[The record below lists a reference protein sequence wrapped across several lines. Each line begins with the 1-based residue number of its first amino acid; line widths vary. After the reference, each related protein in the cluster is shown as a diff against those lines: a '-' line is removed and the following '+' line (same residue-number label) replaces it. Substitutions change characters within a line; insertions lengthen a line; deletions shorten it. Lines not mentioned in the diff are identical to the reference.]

1 MSGLILPRNVKREE
15 RTELPEDTGSAKES
29 KYSLERA
36 GRLNTQYNSVYLG
49 SAAVHYYVKQI
60 LGNKHEYQVI
70 CQLIGFDNIPEGF
83 ADYGHKEL
91 QKALMKKFGRSRK
104 ERT

>member
-15 RTELPEDTGSAKES
+15 RVGLPEDTGSAKES

-36 GRLNTQYNSVYLG
+36 GRLNIQHNAVYLG
-49 SAAVHYYVKQI
+49 SAAIHYYVKQI
-60 LGNKHEYQVI
+60 LANKHEYQVV
-70 CQLIGFDNIPEGF
+70 CQLIGIDKVEEGF

-91 QKALMKKFGRSRK
+91 QKVLMAHFGRSRK
-104 ERT
+104 ERK